1 VEAAVEEE
9 LAIAC
14 RLLAT
19 EAANVDERYRPFSPI
34 TTESKMCCSGRELI
48 MFERYTEKARRL
60 IFFAR
65 YEASQFGSPY
75 IETEHLLLGL
85 LREDKALTNRFLRS
99 HASVE
104 SIRKQIEGH
113 TTAREK
119 TSTSVDL
126 PLSNESKRV
135 LAYAAKE
142 AESLA
147 NNHIGTEHL
156 LLGLL
161 REEKCFAA
169 QILMERG
176 LRLSQVREELGRQP
190 HEAMQVRKRADALD
204 DLSPCLSLYL
214 SDPVDQTQPL
224 VGRENELDRLIELLC
239 RFNGKNPVLVGE
251 PGIGKRTIVGEL
263 ARRIADGNIPQS
275 LAGRAVLALD
285 LPPLRI
291 LEKEGSW
298 QERLDRALVAAAEDG
313 KIFFVNRMHDRP
325 GGIPTVPSIHVTDLL
340 LRPIM
345 AGKIQCIATSRPAT
359 FAKLQAE
366 MHWLAEYF
374 EPVEVTPP
382 NDDAAIKVLRGI
394 KAAYENFHNVS
405 YTDEA
410 VAHAVLCA
418 KKYIKDKSLPGTA
431 VDVIDAAGAAAQ
443 LEQGSLPEEVAEVQK
458 RIRFIVQ
465 RTEGSVANH
474 EFEKAR
480 FYSQEERKERDNL
493 KQLREKYKL
502 DNNPA
507 LNVRPE
513 DIERAVRNLV
523 GHADEADSRSN

>member
-1 VEAAVEEE
+1 
-9 LAIAC
+9 
-14 RLLAT
+14 
-19 EAANVDERYRPFSPI
+19 
-34 TTESKMCCSGRELI
+34 
-48 MFERYTEKARRL
+48 MFERYTEKARRV
-60 IFFAR
+60 IFFGR

-85 LREDKALTNRFLRS
+85 LREDKALANRFLRS

-135 LAYAAKE
+135 LAYAGEE
-142 AESLA
+142 AERLA
-147 NNHIGTEHL
+147 NKHIGTEHL

-161 REEKCFAA
+161 REEKCFPA

-176 LRLSQVREELGRQP
+176 LRLSEVREELGRQP
-190 HEAMQVRKRADALD
+190 HDVALGQKRPSVFDELRPYVS
-204 DLSPCLSLYL
+204 DL
-214 SDPVDQTQPL
+214 VHQTQPL
-224 VGRENELDRLIELLC
+224 IGREMELDRLIELLC
-239 RFNGKNPVLVGE
+239 RFDVKNPVLVGE
-251 PGIGKRTIVGEL
+251 QGVGKRTIVGEL

-275 LAGRAVLALD
+275 LAEKAILALD
-285 LPPLRI
+285 LPPLRV
-291 LEKEGSW
+291 LEKDGSW

-313 KIFFVNRMHDRP
+313 KIFFVDRMHDRP
-325 GGIPTVPSIHVTDLL
+325 GGISPVASTHVTDVL

-345 AGKIQCIATSRPAT
+345 ARKIQCIATSTPAT
-359 FAKLQAE
+359 FAKLQADR
-366 MHWLAEYF
+366 HWLAEYF
-374 EPVEVTPP
+374 EPIEVASP
-382 NDDAAIKVLRGI
+382 NDDAAIKVLQGI
-394 KAAYENFHNVS
+394 KRAYETFHNVS

-418 KKYIKDKSLPGTA
+418 KKYIRDRSLPGTA

-443 LEQGSLPEEVAEVQK
+443 LEQSSLPEDVVEVQK

-465 RTEGSVANH
+465 RMEASIANH

-507 LNVRPE
+507 LNIRRE
-513 DIERAVRNLV
+513 EIEKAVSKLV
-523 GHADEADSRSN
+523 GNSGDAGAMTN